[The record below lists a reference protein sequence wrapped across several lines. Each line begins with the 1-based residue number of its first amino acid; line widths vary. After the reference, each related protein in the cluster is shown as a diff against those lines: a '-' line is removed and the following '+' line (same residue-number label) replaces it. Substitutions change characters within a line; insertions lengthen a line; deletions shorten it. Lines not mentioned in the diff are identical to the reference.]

1 VRRRRVRDLRNDR
14 IGEVMATKL
23 KGTVLYLRPVGGG
36 VEWEAPAD
44 GVEDV
49 EQVPSALGAA

>member
-1 VRRRRVRDLRNDR
+1 MRNGR